1 MNGYTHDNVYGTDL
15 LFFAAD
21 IFINER
27 HQTIMSLMATWT
39 VAATR
44 QEQQHQTVTH
54 FTNTK
59 ANTAVTLP
67 LTGFGFIK

>member
-1 MNGYTHDNVYGTDL
+1 LSRVYSIKVT
-15 LFFAAD
+15 AA
-21 IFINER
+21 
-27 HQTIMSLMATWT
+27 TATT
-39 VAATR
+39 TTAAATR

>member
-1 MNGYTHDNVYGTDL
+1 VT
-15 LFFAAD
+15 AA
-21 IFINER
+21 
-27 HQTIMSLMATWT
+27 TATT
-39 VAATR
+39 TTAAATR